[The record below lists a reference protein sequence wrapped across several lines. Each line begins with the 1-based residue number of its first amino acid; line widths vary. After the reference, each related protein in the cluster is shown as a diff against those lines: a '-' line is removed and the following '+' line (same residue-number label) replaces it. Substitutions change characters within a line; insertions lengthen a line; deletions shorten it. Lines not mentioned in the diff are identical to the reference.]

1 MSFAFHLPIN
11 SVSFGQV
18 STALLREAFQRG
30 LSPPLFLV
38 GDAAEMSAQIQ
49 GEGFEDFHK
58 WVDAGLAK
66 ADAVHDRKNPTFK
79 LWHIQHSLASYSE
92 RQVLLTF
99 YELDS
104 PTQAEINILRN
115 QAKVLVTSKY
125 TSDILNSAG
134 VNSSVVPLGFDKY
147 NFYKTE
153 KKYAPEGRITF
164 SLAGKL
170 EKRKHHEKILRAW
183 VKKYGDDKKFFL
195 NCALYNNFLKPEQN
209 NALITRALEGK
220 QYFNVNFLGYM
231 EKNEL
236 YNDFLNAADI
246 VIGMSGGEGW
256 GLPEFHSVALGKH
269 AVILNA
275 NAYKEWAETAN
286 SVLVEP
292 SGKIPAYDGMFF
304 KEGAQ
309 FNQGNIFDFDE
320 DDFLNACEVAISR
333 AESNRVNVNGLELQ
347 KKFTI
352 SKSFDAILHHIEGIK

>member
-18 STALLREAFQRG
+18 STGLLREAFQRG

-38 GDAAEMSAQIQ
+38 GDAAEMSSQIQ

-58 WVDAGLAK
+58 WIDMGLAK
-66 ADAVHDRKNPTFK
+66 ADAMHDRKNPTLK
-79 LWHIQHSLASYSE
+79 LWHIQHSMASNSE
-92 RQVLLTF
+92 KQMLLTF

-104 PTQAEINILRN
+104 PTESEINILKN

-125 TSDILNSAG
+125 TSDILNSVG

-153 KKYAPEGRITF
+153 KKYAPDGRITF
-164 SLAGKL
+164 NLAGKL
-170 EKRKHHEKILRAW
+170 EKRKHHEKILSAW
-183 VKKYGDDKKFFL
+183 ARKYGNNKKVFL

-209 NALITRALEGK
+209 NALVARALEGK
-220 QYFNVNFLGYM
+220 QYFNINFLGYM

-236 YNDFLNAADI
+236 YNDFLNASDVI
-246 VIGMSGGEGW
+246 IGMSGGEGW
-256 GLPEFHSVALGKH
+256 GLPEFHSVAMGKH

-275 NAYKEWAETAN
+275 NAYKEWADEIN

-304 KEGAQ
+304 REGTA
-309 FNQGNIFDFDE
+309 FNQGNIFDFKE
-320 DDFLNACEVAISR
+320 EDFLDACDAAI
-333 AESNRVNVNGLELQ
+333 NRVEINRINEAGLMLQ
-347 KKFTI
+347 KSFTI
-352 SKSFDAILHHIEGIK
+352 SKSLDAILAHLEGVK